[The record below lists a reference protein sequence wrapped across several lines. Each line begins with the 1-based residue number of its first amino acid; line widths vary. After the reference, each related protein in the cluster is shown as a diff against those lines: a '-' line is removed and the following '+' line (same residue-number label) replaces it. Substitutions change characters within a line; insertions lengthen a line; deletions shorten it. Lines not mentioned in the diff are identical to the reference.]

1 MMVSATTVTHADDS
15 PDTEPRNPRESADQ
29 SRKRF
34 TYAVSVALMIVT
46 IPYLWIL
53 WDLWSSS
60 ANPLRQLSPDNFY
73 DLQTRAML
81 AGHLYL
87 PNGSIGIEAFNHGGH
102 QYTYFGLFPS
112 VLRLPILLVTHS
124 FDGRLTAPSL
134 LLAFF
139 VTGVFSSLLLW
150 RLRLMMRGQVLLGRA
165 EAASLGVLV
174 ASITG
179 GSVLLFLAASP
190 KVANEDMA
198 WGAALTI
205 ASIFALLGVLER
217 PTRGRVIFSGVLIL
231 LTALNRAPTGYACI
245 IGAVLVAGWFGIGR
259 EGADSRRWCIPVLF
273 AGVVPLALVT
283 VVNLVKF
290 GGPLGFS
297 EATQVW
303 TTVNAHRRVYL
314 KDNGGSAFSL
324 HFLPSTLV
332 AYLQPTGVHWSTV
345 FPFISLPTEPA
356 RAVGNVVLDEYYPTA
371 SLPAS
376 MPLLFLLSCWG
387 LVTAFRPNPVG
398 RVRAT
403 RILLVAAASA
413 SAGVLLIGYIAER
426 YLADFLPFLALAG
439 AIGLIDIWRRLER
452 KSPESRGLV
461 LALVVAVGLYGVWAN
476 VGAAIAPTALWTSTQ
491 AKNFVSLQQSV
502 SGGALKKDV
511 RRGSVLPYW
520 APAGTLFVVG
530 QCNGLYVSTGFS
542 YSTIPGQQIQHDT
555 WIPVEYEGGTNLALT
570 VVFKGPVDE
579 HTEPVTIMKYGGA
592 RLDLVPVG
600 PDQVR
605 LELKGSGT
613 PSSEWPPPSTEPV
626 SVVPHRPYQVAVTID
641 PNLNSIVV
649 SGMGGDI
656 EHFIPGKGPAVVPA
670 TGQSSAIGYSIRT
683 KTSSEGASS
692 MALCKEIAS

>member
-1 MMVSATTVTHADDS
+1 MMVSATTVAPADNT
-15 PDTEPRNPRESADQ
+15 PVTEPRNSSDGAEQ
-29 SRKRF
+29 SRRRF

-81 AGHLYL
+81 GGHLYL
-87 PNGSIGIEAFNHGGH
+87 PNGSIGIEAFNHDGH

-112 VLRLPILLVTHS
+112 LLRLPILLVTHS
-124 FDGRLTAPSL
+124 YDGRLTAPSL
-134 LLAFF
+134 LLAFL
-139 VTGVFSSLLLW
+139 VTGLFSSLMLW
-150 RLRLMMRGQVLLGRA
+150 RLRLMIRGQALLGRA

-205 ASIFALLGVLER
+205 ASIFALLGVLEH
-217 PTRGRVIFSGVLIL
+217 PTRGRVISSGVLIL

-259 EGADSRRWCIPVLF
+259 EGASSRRWCIPILF
-273 AGVVPLALVT
+273 AGVVPLVVVT

-303 TTVNAHRRVYL
+303 TSVNAHRRVYL
-314 KDNGGSAFSL
+314 KDNGGSAFSP
-324 HFLPSTLV
+324 HFLPSTLA

-403 RILLVAAASA
+403 RVLLVAAASA
-413 SAGVLLIGYIAER
+413 SAGVLLIGYIDER

-452 KSPESRGLV
+452 KSPGRRGVVLGLV
-461 LALVVAVGLYGVWAN
+461 VLVGLYGVWAN
-476 VGAAIAPTALWTSTQ
+476 VGAAITPTALWTSTQ
-491 AKNFVSLQQSV
+491 AKNFVSLQESI
-502 SGGALKKDV
+502 SGGALKNDV

-530 QCNGLYVSTGFS
+530 ECDGLYVSTGFS
-542 YSTIPGQQIQHDT
+542 YSTIPGQQIQHET
-555 WIPVEYEGGTNLALT
+555 WIPVEYQGGTNLALT
-570 VVFKGPVDE
+570 VMFNRSVDE

-592 RLDLVPVG
+592 RLDLVPTG

-613 PSSEWPPPSTEPV
+613 PSSEWPPPATGSV
-626 SVVPHRPYQVAVTID
+626 QVVPHRPYDVAVTID

-649 SGMGGDI
+649 SGLGGGI

-670 TGQSSAIGYSIRT
+670 PGQSSAIGYTI
-683 KTSSEGASS
+683 KANTSSEHAPS
-692 MALCKEIAS
+692 MALCKQIAS

>member
-1 MMVSATTVTHADDS
+1 MMVSTTTVTPAENT
-15 PDTEPRNPRESADQ
+15 PVAEPSGPPVSADQ
-29 SRKRF
+29 NRRRF
-34 TYAVSVALMIVT
+34 TLAASIALTIVT
-46 IPYLWIL
+46 VPYLWIL

-73 DLQTRAML
+73 DVQARAML

-112 VLRLPILLVTHS
+112 ILRLPILLVTHS
-124 FDGRLTAPSL
+124 FDGRITAPSL
-134 LLAFF
+134 LLAWF
-139 VTGVFSSLLLW
+139 VTGLFSSFLIW
-150 RLRLMMRGQVLLGRA
+150 RLRFMMRGHALLGRA

-217 PTRGRVIFSGVLIL
+217 PTRGRVISSGVLIL

-245 IGAVLVAGWFGIGR
+245 IGALLVAGWFGIGR
-259 EGADSRRWCIPVLF
+259 EGANSRRWCVPILLAGLVPF
-273 AGVVPLALVT
+273 AVVT
-283 VVNLVKF
+283 MVNLVKF

-297 EATQVW
+297 EASQVW

-324 HFLPSTLV
+324 HFLPSTLA
-332 AYLQPTGVHWSTV
+332 AYLQPTGVRWSTV

-356 RAVGNVVLDEYYPTA
+356 RAVGKVVLDEYYPTA

-398 RVRAT
+398 RVRST
-403 RILLVAAASA
+403 RVLLVATASA

-426 YLADFLPFLALAG
+426 YLADFLPFLALAS
-439 AIGLIDIWRRLER
+439 AIGLIDIWRRFER
-452 KSPESRGLV
+452 KSQGGRGAVLGLV
-461 LALVVAVGLYGVWAN
+461 VVVGLYGVWAN
-476 VGAAIAPTALWTSTQ
+476 VGAAITPTALWTSTQ
-491 AKNFVSLQQSV
+491 AKAFVSAQESV
-502 SGGALKKDV
+502 SGAALRKDV

-530 QCNGLYVSTGFS
+530 KCDGLYVSTGFS
-542 YSTIPGQQIQHDT
+542 YSTIPGQQIQHET
-555 WIPVEYEGGTNLALT
+555 WIPVEFHGGTNLALT
-570 VVFKGPVDE
+570 IEFQHSVNE
-579 HTEPVTIMKYGGA
+579 HTEPVTIMEYGGA
-592 RLDLVPVG
+592 RLDLVPTG
-600 PDQVR
+600 PNQVR
-605 LELKGSGT
+605 FELKGSGT
-613 PSSEWPPPSTEPV
+613 PSTEWPPPSTASV
-626 SVVPHRPYQVAVTID
+626 RVVPHIPYQVTVAID
-641 PNLNSIVV
+641 PNLNSVLV
-649 SGMGGDI
+649 SGLGVNI
-656 EHFIPGKGPAVVPA
+656 EHFIPGKGPAIVP
-670 TGQSSAIGYSIRT
+670 TNGSSAIAYTIRT
-683 KTSSEGASS
+683 NLNSEHAPS
-692 MALCKEIAS
+692 MALCKQVTS

>member
-1 MMVSATTVTHADDS
+1 MIVSATTVNPADNS
-15 PDTEPRNPRESADQ
+15 PVTEPRSSLDSTDQ
-29 SRKRF
+29 NRGRF
-34 TYAVSVALMIVT
+34 ALAVSIALMIVT

-73 DLQTRAML
+73 DLQARAML

-87 PNGSIGIEAFNHGGH
+87 PNGSIGIEAFNHAGH

-112 VLRLPILLVTHS
+112 LLRLPILIVTHS

-134 LLAFF
+134 LLAWF
-139 VTGVFSSLLLW
+139 VTGIFSSLLLW
-150 RLRLMMRGQVLLGRA
+150 RLRVMIRGQALLGRA

-205 ASIFALLGVLER
+205 ASVFALLGVLER
-217 PTRGRVIFSGVLIL
+217 PTRGRVISSGALIL
-231 LTALNRAPTGYACI
+231 LTAINRAPTGYACI
-245 IGAVLVAGWFGIGR
+245 IGALLVAGWFGIGR
-259 EGADSRRWCIPVLF
+259 EGADGRRWCIPILLT
-273 AGVVPLALVT
+273 GLVPLAVVT
-283 VVNLVKF
+283 MVNLVKF
-290 GGPLGFS
+290 GGLLGFS
-297 EATQVW
+297 EASQVW
-303 TTVNAHRRVYL
+303 TSVNAHRRVYL
-314 KDNGGSAFSL
+314 KDNGGSAFNL

-332 AYLQPTGVHWSTV
+332 AYLRPTGVHWSTA

-356 RAVGNVVLDEYYPTA
+356 RAVGKVVLDEYYPTA

-398 RVRAT
+398 GVRPT
-403 RILLVAAASA
+403 RILLVATASA
-413 SAGVLLIGYIAER
+413 SAGVLLIGYIADR
-426 YLADFLPFLALAG
+426 YLADFLPFLALAS

-452 KSPESRGLV
+452 KSPGRRGVV
-461 LALVVAVGLYGVWAN
+461 LGMVVAVGLYGVWAN
-476 VGAAIAPTALWTSTQ
+476 VGAAITPTALWTSTQ
-491 AKNFVSLQQSV
+491 AKNFVSLQESV

-530 QCNGLYVSTGFS
+530 ECDGLYVSTGFN
-542 YSTIPGQQIQHDT
+542 YSIIPGQQLQHET
-555 WIPVEYEGGTNLALT
+555 WIPVEYKGGTNLALT
-570 VVFKGPVDE
+570 VVFKRSVDE

-592 RLDLVPVG
+592 RLDLVPTG

-613 PSSEWPPPSTEPV
+613 PSSEWPPPSTGSV
-626 SVVPHRPYQVAVTID
+626 RVVPHRPYQMAVTID

-649 SGMGGDI
+649 SGLGVNI

-670 TGQSSAIGYSIRT
+670 TGRSSAIGYSIRT
-683 KTSSEGASS
+683 TASSEHAPS